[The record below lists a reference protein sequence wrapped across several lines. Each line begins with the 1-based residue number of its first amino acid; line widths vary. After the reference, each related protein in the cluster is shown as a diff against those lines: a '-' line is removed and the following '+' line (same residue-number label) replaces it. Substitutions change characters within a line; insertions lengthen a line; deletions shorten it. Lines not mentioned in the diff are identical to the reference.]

1 MPVNGVDHVNILT
14 DDLEATASFYEQVLG
29 LARSENPTIAK
40 GIAGYWMR
48 DAAGNAIIHLVDR
61 TTAGHRYEAYHPGQ
75 PTNAL
80 HHFALRCTGYPETR
94 AKIEALGLSHR
105 VSEHPALGLAQI
117 FLVDPNAVNLELN
130 FGGAL

>member
-29 LARSENPTIAK
+29 LTRSANSTIGK
-40 GIAGYWMR
+40 GTAGYWMR
-48 DAAGNAIIHLVDR
+48 DAAGNAIVHLVDR
-61 TTAGHRYEAYHPGQ
+61 TTAGNRYDAYRPGQ

-80 HHFALRCTGYPETR
+80 HHFAMRCTGFAETA
-94 AKIEALGLSHR
+94 AKIEELRLAHR
-105 VSEHPALGLAQI
+105 VAEHPALGLRQI

-130 FGGAL
+130 FAGN

>member
-14 DDLEATASFYEQVLG
+14 DDLEATASFYERVLG
-29 LARSENPTIAK
+29 LTRSDNPTIAK

-48 DAAGNAIIHLVDR
+48 DAAGHAIVHLVDR
-61 TTAGHRYEAYHPGQ
+61 TTAPGRYDDYRPGQ

-80 HHFALRCTGYPETR
+80 HHFALRCSGFAETV
-94 AKIEALGLSHR
+94 AMIEQ
-105 VSEHPALGLAQI
+105 LGLAHRVMEHAGLGLRQV

-130 FGGAL
+130 FPGD